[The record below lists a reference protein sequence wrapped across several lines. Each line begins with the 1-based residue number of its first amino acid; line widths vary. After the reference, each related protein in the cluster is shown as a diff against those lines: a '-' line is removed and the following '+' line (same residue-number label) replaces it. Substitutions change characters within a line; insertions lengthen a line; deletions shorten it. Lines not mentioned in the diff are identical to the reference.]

1 MDLCLQFVL
10 GFDSNNFIVISVRPV
25 AIYNGMQVHDFI
37 WLCIGRM
44 AVWNLFGMLHLVALG
59 LIWPIFWLLISVR
72 QVRHYFFE
80 LVCAVWH

>member
-1 MDLCLQFVL
+1 MELCLQFVL

-44 AVWNLFGMLHLVALG
+44 AVWNLFGMLHLVTRRFGFDMAYILA
-59 LIWPIFWLLISVR
+59 IDF
-72 QVRHYFFE
+72 
-80 LVCAVWH
+80 C